1 MWPTHCCCLNQILW
15 TILTPALIYPVIVPR
30 GPKKGKSKINY
41 THLLQVLAS
50 QQARVN
56 LVNLAHPGT
65 GEKDEFIIVAV
76 HYNFFFCLQRDFNST
91 VHFQSGLHRQ
101 RCQWKCLNIH
111 FFFWLT
117 DHALTVFTYNMF
129 EAPWASLSS
138 INKYQ
143 LYKALKFKTGGDLR
157 LLYPLS
163 CEPWK
168 PAHAHVP
175 LHTLIIEGKT
185 DQRLRLITMYCHKV
199 VSSVLSN

>member
-1 MWPTHCCCLNQILW
+1 
-15 TILTPALIYPVIVPR
+15 
-30 GPKKGKSKINY
+30 
-41 THLLQVLAS
+41 
-50 QQARVN
+50 
-56 LVNLAHPGT
+56 
-65 GEKDEFIIVAV
+65 
-76 HYNFFFCLQRDFNST
+76 
-91 VHFQSGLHRQ
+91 
-101 RCQWKCLNIH
+101 
-111 FFFWLT
+111 
-117 DHALTVFTYNMF
+117 MF